1 MGTAAAA
8 ERLNAQAADI
18 ARTHQGHPDLTPLP
32 PDILSA
38 ITTRVQSDWPSDPAM
53 QQHLIA
59 RQASAYA
66 QLVRTCDAME
76 KNEYSTQII
85 DFAFTSW
92 PDDYEMALHTL
103 KRQLASSK
111 AFFEYTRPAVPAEV
125 LQQLKEKTFEEAKE
139 EIGDFL
145 FRKKAH
151 ERFGKWME
159 ELKQKSYISI
169 R

>member
-1 MGTAAAA
+1 M
-8 ERLNAQAADI
+8 
-18 ARTHQGHPDLTPLP
+18 TPLP

-38 ITTRVQSDWPSDPAM
+38 ITVRVQSDWPSDPAM

-66 QLVRTCDAME
+66 QLVRTCEAME

-111 AFFEYTRPAVPAEV
+111 AFFEYTRPAVPADV
-125 LQQLKEKTFEEAKE
+125 LQQLKEKTFEEWP
-139 EIGDFL
+139 GDYEMKL
-145 FRKKAH
+145 H
-151 ERFGKWME
+151 VLET
-159 ELKQKSYISI
+159 ELDAWLKTNRVQLDA